1 VSIEERS
8 MQLNALADAG
18 ASQSERAPF
27 VKTLKAAQN
36 QDGSWSQL
44 PGVRPDAYATGEALY
59 ALHVSGSVPANDP
72 VYQKGVQWLL
82 RNQLADGSWFA
93 PTRAVPVQ
101 PHTFESFPNG
111 WHQFVSEAASC
122 WATMA
127 LLFTLSD
134 QPRSNN

>member
-1 VSIEERS
+1 

-27 VKTLKAAQN
+27 VTTLKAAQN
-36 QDGSWSQL
+36 QDGSWSQ
-44 PGVRPDAYATGEALY
+44 PAGVRPDAYATGEALY
-59 ALHVSGSVPANDP
+59 ALYVSGDVPANDP

-101 PHTFESFPNG
+101 PHTFESFPHG
-111 WHQFVSEAASC
+111 WHQFASDAASC

-127 LLFTLSD
+127 LLFTVPDTS
-134 QPRSNN
+134 